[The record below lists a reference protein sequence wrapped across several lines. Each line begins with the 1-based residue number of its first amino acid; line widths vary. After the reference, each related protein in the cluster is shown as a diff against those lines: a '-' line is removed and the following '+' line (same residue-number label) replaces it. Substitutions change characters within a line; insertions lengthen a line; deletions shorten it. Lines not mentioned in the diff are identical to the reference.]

1 MGGRL
6 EVSSTL
12 GKGSTF
18 SFELSLPLADPAS
31 QMPAPPRSL
40 NGARVLVVHENA
52 AARMLLGKTL
62 RAWSARP
69 TEVASLAEAL
79 SAATGPKYDAL
90 IIDECLIAES
100 MSLWQEVRGRLG
112 TSLRTIRLLSFVTLS
127 SSSTAADPLLDT
139 ELTKPIR
146 LAEMHRALTGCSDD
160 STPLT
165 ERTVALKKPAG
176 MLPALHGRVLV
187 VEDQPLNREV
197 AIGML
202 ASMGLEVETA
212 HHGQQALDIIQ
223 SRSFDAVLMDCE
235 MPVMDGFSATRALRA
250 REQAGVRIPIIALTA
265 DVTSAG
271 RAACLAA
278 GMDDHLAKPFRRE
291 ALHGILARW
300 LGQRHFKP
308 PMAPTATPGPSV
320 GAPLLDGATLDA
332 LRALPRSGP
341 KDMLAHIGELYLLDS
356 RRLIATIEESLE
368 SANGPELA
376 RAAHAWRSYNGNVG
390 ANALAQLCRELEEA
404 ARAANFA
411 GARATYTQIQALHN
425 RVRDELQLEMRKS
438 A

>member
-1 MGGRL
+1 
-6 EVSSTL
+6 
-12 GKGSTF
+12 
-18 SFELSLPLADPAS
+18 LSLPLADPAS
-31 QMPAPPRSL
+31 PMPLQPSSL
-40 NGARVLVVHENA
+40 NGIRVLVVHENA

-79 SAATGPKYDAL
+79 SASSGPNYDAL
-90 IIDECLIAES
+90 VIDDCLISEAAG
-100 MSLWQEVRGRLG
+100 LWQEVRGRLG

-127 SSSTAADPLLDT
+127 SSSAAADSLLDA

-146 LAEMHRALTGCSDD
+146 LAELHRALTGCSDD

-176 MLPALHGRVLV
+176 MLPALHGRILV

-202 ASMGLEVETA
+202 ASLGLEVETA

-291 ALHGILARW
+291 ALHGVLARW
-300 LGQRHFKP
+300 LGQRKLE
-308 PMAPTATPGPSV
+308 PTAPIATSGPPA

-356 RRLIATIEESLE
+356 RRLITTIEQSLE